1 MLQNAGGLYVAT
13 YKCAWRHSGVP
24 FFDIWPSKSGPDP
37 SVFYDFDLK
46 MCFSP
51 QRRAIFADRDLQNG
65 SGAEGFCTF
74 WRTNVLRATAACNF
88 WTSQLPKWLRECGV
102 LHILTFKCAFR
113 HSRVPFFTCP
123 PNSYLRTRRF
133 SEPTFRTSGTTIHWE
148 NTAIR
153 DFTNF
158 FRACW
163 TACEW
168 LYTHVDLL
176 CVRVFLCM
184 CAFANAGTLHNTTT
198 KLLRQNQKHLH
209 ITVMH
214 RPCTPLSTCMT
225 ATPGASSGA
234 SGWNQSACISI
245 ASAGWANER
254 LRISQNHEPR
264 SSEYTLHN
272 KHHWT
277 VCIYR
282 YKIYIYIYIY
292 TQ

>member
-1 MLQNAGGLYVAT
+1 
-13 YKCAWRHSGVP
+13 
-24 FFDIWPSKSGPDP
+24 
-37 SVFYDFDLK
+37 
-46 MCFSP
+46 
-51 QRRAIFADRDLQNG
+51 
-65 SGAEGFCTF
+65 
-74 WRTNVLRATAACNF
+74 
-88 WTSQLPKWLRECGV
+88 
-102 LHILTFKCAFR
+102 
-113 HSRVPFFTCP
+113 
-123 PNSYLRTRRF
+123 
-133 SEPTFRTSGTTIHWE
+133 
-148 NTAIR
+148 
-153 DFTNF
+153 
-158 FRACW
+158 
-163 TACEW
+163 
-168 LYTHVDLL
+168 
-176 CVRVFLCM
+176 M

-282 YKIYIYIYIY
+282 YKYIYILIYSVDTCNIIYYDLGRVVALIPSFRRTCQAIWAVEMRNAPGHHHTVLKHTPCWNAWCNCTNLQIRHWKQVANSEHDREVWRSRVERESPPWKHISYITPLAACISRKFVFCMLMFVLQGSIRY
-292 TQ
+292 LLCKWQSNIY

>member
-176 CVRVFLCM
+176 ASDLTDVD
-184 CAFANAGTLHNTTT
+184 
-198 KLLRQNQKHLH
+198 LLA
-209 ITVMH
+209 VD
-214 RPCTPLSTCMT
+214 MT
-225 ATPGASSGA
+225 AVLFNSRLLNFLRSYISCVYSLSLSHCLSVSRKVFRKLTETASNWGQA
-234 SGWNQSACISI
+234 I
-245 ASAGWANER
+245 
-254 LRISQNHEPR
+254 
-264 SSEYTLHN
+264 
-272 KHHWT
+272 
-277 VCIYR
+277 
-282 YKIYIYIYIY
+282 
-292 TQ
+292 